1 MFDWLKDYQKLEQ
14 DIAYLEYN
22 LDKTKAELKRWIS
35 GELQNVRLTAESDG
49 AKVEFEGDQ
58 DRVTAT
64 LYYEDI
70 KIGSKTL
77 DIKDVVEGQFGFYK
91 ETYKLGIG
99 RIEPEFWVRWK
110 ENKVVFVLVSHFNGK
125 RYQNEVWADL

>member
-1 MFDWLKDYQKLEQ
+1 MPTL
-14 DIAYLEYN
+14 N
-22 LDKTKAELKRWIS
+22 LGIPVAG
-35 GELQNVRLTAESDG
+35 GEV
-49 AKVEFEGDQ
+49 KVEFEGDQ

-64 LYYEDI
+64 LYYEGI
-70 KIGSKTL
+70 KLGSKTL
-77 DIKDVVEGQFGFYK
+77 DIKDAVEGQFGYYK
-91 ETYKLGIG
+91 ETYELGIG